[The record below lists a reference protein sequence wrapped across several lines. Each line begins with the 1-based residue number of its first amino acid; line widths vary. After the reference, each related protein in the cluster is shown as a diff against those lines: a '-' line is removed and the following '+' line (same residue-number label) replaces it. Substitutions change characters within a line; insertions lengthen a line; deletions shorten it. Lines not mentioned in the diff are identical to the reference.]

1 MNLCLPNWY
10 TFVSWDFDLRKI
22 TFIFPNKIVFASIPK
37 QQKKRLAGNLV
48 SVFLQNSI
56 PLPFLEFYEKIWRST
71 KTGKIRKHLVSRTTR
86 FSSLFVLDKS
96 QCFSW
101 RCPVPLWSVTDPH
114 ISCSIK
120 LLLKVCYH
128 HSLFKRKVSF
138 PASNVAINAILGALS
153 TVTVTPKQPVFC
165 FQNHSY

>member
-101 RCPVPLWSVTDPH
+101 RWEALNHDSHVLWPSLGH
-114 ISCSIK
+114 WRCSQGIPDGGSQSPSF
-120 LLLKVCYH
+120 VNQTPH
-128 HSLFKRKVSF
+128 HSVAWIFASF
-138 PASNVAINAILGALS
+138 FFFFFLNFFLI
-153 TVTVTPKQPVFC
+153 
-165 FQNHSY
+165 